1 MMIIHPSAVP
11 SSCNYLATRRRCLVR
26 VITLSATLIIFLQSS
41 QERQVAVMMS
51 ALRSSSK
58 HYDDDDGS
66 SSFRRTR
73 NHQAANYSQI
83 SKDSSSSLSKYAAYD
98 NNNASF
104 HDDIVRISFELHD
117 PNTKPLTNAF
127 NLYVKCPLGEVTTG
141 RKGRIKTGQ
150 YRDGVLPPSLI
161 RIDDDTAIIN
171 DSKRSSSGRVL
182 DFTTTI
188 TTNLK
193 ILAIGDSVML
203 QLAQA
208 FDESLGGLEMQS
220 RTVLWE
226 SWSGHDGG
234 TVVSPTR
241 GGGISAFWR
250 LTGLLSNSRKNKPPP
265 NSPGGGWSDV
275 EVNTLLNHSYYIHS
289 PISISNQS
297 QQDQLP
303 PRNTNQTIG
312 SFDTVILRVMH
323 GWMTLA
329 EITHDRIVE
338 AIELSYEL
346 LGATTVLLMTI
357 PFSNNVKNEND
368 LTNVRQINE
377 DIREIATMWHERKKT
392 VDNRDGGV
400 QHVLVIEYGMYV
412 NQVIWTNALYL
423 NYNVSSPLSIGG
435 AATSHNIY
443 ELEGPSFL
451 FDRLNN
457 DRKDFPPTIAMVC
470 SSTPTEDGKCNR
482 NILFS
487 DGMHICPETL
497 ASRFAAGVACILGC
511 VYNRRQSGANENDYS
526 STSMFERISICEREC
541 NEQFL
546 SVMPVDDSWI
556 DTNTTIASFSY

>member
-1 MMIIHPSAVP
+1 M
-11 SSCNYLATRRRCLVR
+11 CL
-26 VITLSATLIIFLQSS
+26 LS
-41 QERQVAVMMS
+41 QESQNVVMMS
-51 ALRSSSK
+51 ALRSSK
-58 HYDDDDGS
+58 HNDDDGS
-66 SSFRRTR
+66 SLFRLTR
-73 NHQAANYSQI
+73 NGIPSSDINNTSSQEEV
-83 SKDSSSSLSKYAAYD
+83 
-98 NNNASF
+98 
-104 HDDIVRISFELHD
+104 HISFELHD

-127 NLYVKCPLGEVTTG
+127 NLYVKCPLGEVTIG
-141 RKGRIKTGQ
+141 RKGIKTGQ

-161 RIDDDTAIIN
+161 RIDDTAII
-171 DSKRSSSGRVL
+171 DDGKRRSSGRVL

-193 ILAIGDSVML
+193 ILAVGDSVML

-208 FDESLGGLEMQS
+208 FDEALGGLEMQS

-226 SWSGHDGG
+226 SWSGHNGG

-250 LTGLLSNSRKNKPPP
+250 MTGLLSNSRKNKPPP

-275 EVNTLLNHSYYIHS
+275 EVNTLLNHSYYNYS
-289 PISISNQS
+289 PTSISNQ
-297 QQDQLP
+297 QQHQEQQQLP
-303 PRNTNQTIG
+303 PRNINQTIAT
-312 SFDTVILRVMH
+312 FDIVILRVMH

-329 EITHDRIVE
+329 EITYDRLVE
-338 AIELSYEL
+338 AIELCHEL
-346 LGATTVLLMTI
+346 LGATTVLLMTV
-357 PFSNNVKNEND
+357 PFSNNVKNED
-368 LTNVRQINE
+368 ELANVRQINE
-377 DIREIATMWHERKKT
+377 DIHEIATTWHERNKT
-392 VDNRDGGV
+392 VDNRGGSV
-400 QHVLVIEYGMYV
+400 QHVLVIDYGMYV

-435 AATSHNIY
+435 AATGHNIY
-443 ELEGPSFL
+443 GLEGPSFL
-451 FDRLNN
+451 FDRL
-457 DRKDFPPTIAMVC
+457 DKDSKDFPPTIAMVC

-482 NILFS
+482 NTLFI

-511 VYNRRQSGANENDYS
+511 VYNRRQKIRAYENDDRS
-526 STSMFERISICEREC
+526 SAWIFERMRICERKC

>member
-1 MMIIHPSAVP
+1 M
-11 SSCNYLATRRRCLVR
+11 
-26 VITLSATLIIFLQSS
+26 FLQSS
-41 QERQVAVMMS
+41 QESQVAVMMS

-58 HYDDDDGS
+58 HYDNDDGS

-73 NHQAANYSQI
+73 NHQAIYANYSQI
-83 SKDSSSSLSKYAAYD
+83 SRDSPSSSSEYAAYD
-98 NNNASF
+98 NNNSSL

-127 NLYVKCPLGEVTTG
+127 NLYMKCPLGEVTTG
-141 RKGRIKTGQ
+141 RKRRIKTGQ
-150 YRDGVLPPSLI
+150 YRDGALPPSLI
-161 RIDDDTAIIN
+161 RIDDDTAII
-171 DSKRSSSGRVL
+171 DGSKRSSGRVL
-182 DFTTTI
+182 DLTTRI

-226 SWSGHDGG
+226 SWSGHNGG
-234 TVVSPTR
+234 TVVSPTQ

-265 NSPGGGWSDV
+265 NRRGGGWSDV
-275 EVNTLLNHSYYIHS
+275 NVNTLLDHSYYNYS
-289 PISISNQS
+289 PISISNQ
-297 QQDQLP
+297 QQQHINQSINQSINQQQQEQEQLP

-312 SFDTVILRVMH
+312 SFDIVILRVMH
-323 GWMTLA
+323 GWMALA

-338 AIELSYEL
+338 AIELSHEL

-368 LTNVRQINE
+368 LAHVRQINE
-377 DIREIATMWHERKKT
+377 DIREIATTWHERKKT

-443 ELEGPSFL
+443 DLEGPTFL
-451 FDRLNN
+451 FDRLNK
-457 DRKDFPPTIAMVC
+457 DSKDFPPTIAMVC

-511 VYNRRQSGANENDYS
+511 VYNRRWSRANENDHS
-526 STSMFERISICEREC
+526 SNYMFERIRICEREC

-556 DTNTTIASFSY
+556 DTNTTIAAFSY